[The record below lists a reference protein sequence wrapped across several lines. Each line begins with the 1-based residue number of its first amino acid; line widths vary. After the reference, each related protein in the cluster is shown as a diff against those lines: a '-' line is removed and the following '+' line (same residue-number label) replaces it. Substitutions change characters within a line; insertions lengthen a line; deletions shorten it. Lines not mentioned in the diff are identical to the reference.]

1 MSASENI
8 KRIYYENYFF
18 SAFADSNSARLTFGR
33 LCLGASGFVLGIF
46 MFVAGQIFEV
56 TTLFLGVIGILQKTK
71 GQITEFLRK
80 TISNT
85 HSTCLLYFALF

>member
-1 MSASENI
+1 MSTNENI
-8 KRIYYENYFF
+8 KRIYYWNYFL
-18 SAFADSNSARLTFGR
+18 SAFAHSSSARLAFGS
-33 LCLGASGFVLGIF
+33 LCLGTSGFVLGIF
-46 MFVAGQIFEV
+46 IFMAGQIFEV

>member
-18 SAFADSNSARLTFGR
+18 SAFADSNSARLAFGR
-33 LCLGASGFVLGIF
+33 LCLGTSGFVLGIF
-46 MFVAGQIFEV
+46 MFMAGHIFEV

-85 HSTCLLYFALF
+85 HNTCLLYFALF